1 MKKLIPFIIITI
13 ILGTAI
19 YILSDPYF
27 FTSAKTLYQL
37 GIEKSDEGNDAIDVQ
52 GKRQAAEYFERAI
65 EKGYRDRNVYVKLY
79 WANIHIHSSDS
90 TIEEML
96 TDALEAYP
104 NDSEF
109 LFRRADSRL
118 SQHKYELA
126 IEDYSE
132 VIKNGPDFQYL
143 HSAYYNRGAAKF
155 ILGKREEA
163 EKDRE
168 MAQQLAPHQLRTYE
182 DYSNL
187 YK

>member
-1 MKKLIPFIIITI
+1 M
-13 ILGTAI
+13 LGTAI
-19 YILSDPYF
+19 YVLSDPYF

-37 GIEKSDEGNDAIDVQ
+37 GVEKSDEGNDAIDVQ

-79 WANIHIHSSDS
+79 WAYTHIHSDS

-104 NDSEF
+104 NDVEF
-109 LFRRADSRL
+109 LFRRANSRL
-118 SQHKYELA
+118 SQHKFHLA
-126 IEDYSE
+126 IEDYSR
-132 VIKNGPDFQYL
+132 VISTGSDFEYL
-143 HSAYYNRGAAKF
+143 YSAYYDRGAAKF
-155 ILGKREEA
+155 MLGKREEA
-163 EKDRE
+163 EKDIE

>member
-1 MKKLIPFIIITI
+1 MKKLIPFIITAAV
-13 ILGTAI
+13 LGTAV
-19 YILSDPYF
+19 YVLSDPYF

-37 GIEKSDEGNDAIDVQ
+37 GVEKSDEGNDAIDVQ
-52 GKRQAAEYFERAI
+52 GKRQAADYFERAI
-65 EKGYRDRNVYVKLY
+65 KNGYRDRNVFVKLY
-79 WANIHIHSSDS
+79 WAYTHIHSDS

-104 NDSEF
+104 NDVEF
-109 LFRRADSRL
+109 LFRRANSRL
-118 SQHKYELA
+118 SQQEYELA
-126 IEDYSE
+126 IEDYSK
-132 VIKNGPDFQYL
+132 VISNGPDFQYL
-143 HSAYYNRGAAKF
+143 HNAYYDRGAAKF

-187 YK
+187 